1 MVRKVTIRLRPGRD
15 DDLIT
20 ALDAIPAGAREA
32 RLREALRWHLVPGGF
47 QDLAEAVRQFLAMGV
62 PGAPPGSKTAEAS
75 PPAADRMTATAQAL
89 AAVMA
94 QWGWDEEKP

>member
-1 MVRKVTIRLRPGRD
+1 MVRKVTIRLRTGRD
-15 DDLIT
+15 DDLIM

-47 QDLAEAVRQFLAMGV
+47 QDLADAVRQFIAMGV
-62 PGAPPGSKTAEAS
+62 PGAPTGSNAAETS

-89 AAVMA
+89 SAVMA
-94 QWGWDEEKP
+94 QWGWEEEEP

>member
-32 RLREALRWHLVPGGF
+32 RLREALRWHFVPGGF
-47 QDLAEAVRQFLAMGV
+47 QDLADAVRHLIAVGIPRV
-62 PGAPPGSKTAEAS
+62 PAASIPPEAS
-75 PPAADRMTATAQAL
+75 PPAADRLAATAQVL
-89 AAVMA
+89 ATVMA
-94 QWGWDEEKP
+94 EFGWDEE